1 MANAIDIPMMIAELD
16 HAFWDQL
23 LDRIEIQKVIPVVGP
38 GAITFG
44 LRDELLHPWLAQQV
58 AAKCRLRFPAA
69 DLPKTLQQVVDEQR
83 RGGASYEQKRER
95 LALVHLY
102 VFNLLHG
109 SGVQPGVTL
118 YRLASIKDFQLFLT
132 TSFDPLLAT
141 AVEVVQPGSRPADW
155 VRAISLRDGFKD
167 LPGIPGDLPYACVYH
182 LLGKI
187 RKAPDCALWDDE
199 TLGFLRELDYHLR
212 ASGNLSAALH
222 DLSFDNWLLRF
233 LIQVVKGKHLSE
245 LDRYHL
251 YLSESQETGERN

>member
-1 MANAIDIPMMIAELD
+1 
-16 HAFWDQL
+16 
-23 LDRIEIQKVIPVVGP
+23 
-38 GAITFG
+38 
-44 LRDELLHPWLAQQV
+44 
-58 AAKCRLRFPAA
+58 
-69 DLPKTLQQVVDEQR
+69 
-83 RGGASYEQKRER
+83 
-95 LALVHLY
+95 
-102 VFNLLHG
+102 
-109 SGVQPGVTL
+109 VQPGVTL

-132 TSFDPLLAT
+132 TNFDPLLAT
-141 AVEVVQPGSRPADW
+141 AVEVVQRGSRPVGW
-155 VRAISLRDGFKD
+155 VRAISLRDGFED
-167 LPGIPGDLPYACVYH
+167 RPDIPGDLPYACVYH

-199 TLGFLRELDYHLR
+199 TLGFLRQLDYHLR